1 MGGHVC
7 QFVNC
12 HNLNASLVL
21 ARIQARIQIVIQYMP
36 GHISKVKRVSNN
48 VVNPPMCDP
57 CNRLNLSS
65 TIRSSLDSVYLDGS
79 GPITV
84 ADGFV

>member
-1 MGGHVC
+1 MGRPVQHTMC
-7 QFVNC
+7 HFVNC

-21 ARIQARIQIVIQYMP
+21 ARIQTSNQYM
-36 GHISKVKRVSNN
+36 HLVTTAVSRISYN
-48 VVNPPMCDP
+48 VVDPPMCDP